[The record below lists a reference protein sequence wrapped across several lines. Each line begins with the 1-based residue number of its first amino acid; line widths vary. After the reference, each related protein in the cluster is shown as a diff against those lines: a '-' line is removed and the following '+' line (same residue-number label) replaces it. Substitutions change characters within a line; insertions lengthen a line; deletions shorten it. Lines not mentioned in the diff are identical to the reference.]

1 MMVLEFG
8 DYRIHLTAR
17 EWRILTATASDT
29 AIGHREPTCSDAGL
43 VSLALADADVVA
55 LALALEALRQGG
67 SLDPALVALGKDL
80 LDYADLA
87 SARGLTITA

>member
-8 DYRIHLTAR
+8 DYRISLTAR
-17 EWRILTATASDT
+17 EWRALKAIASDT
-29 AIGHREPTCSDAGL
+29 AIGRREPTCPDAGL

-55 LALALEALRQGG
+55 VALALEAVRQGG
-67 SLDPALVALGKDL
+67 SLDPALVSLGKDL

-87 SARGLTITA
+87 SARGLTMTA